1 MRTISVDLF
10 LFDELS
16 EDVQKKVID
25 KHRDINVDHDWWDFT
40 YDTFKED
47 CIFDVDKM
55 YFSGFYSQGDG
66 AMFEYSSIPDS
77 LKNDFIDSL
86 DLSPM
91 RKNWLLN
98 NVYVSG
104 KGKHSGYYSHEKC
117 CSHSIYWEVNNG
129 DLHWDT
135 KFYRWLESFADDFEQ
150 YVIDKYEDLCRD
162 LYCVLKNEYNY
173 LISDEQVAEAIRR
186 NEYEFNENGEMQ

>member
-16 EDVQKKVID
+16 EDVQEKVID
-25 KHRDINVDHDWWDFT
+25 KNRDINVDHNWWDFI
-40 YDTFKED
+40 YDMFKED
-47 CIFDVDKM
+47 CIFDVDNI
-55 YFSGFYSQGDG
+55 YFSGFWSQGDG

-98 NVYVSG
+98 NVHISG
-104 KGKHSGYYSHEKC
+104 RGKHRGHYYHEKC
-117 CSHSIYWEVNNG
+117 CGHSIYWEVDNG
-129 DLHWDT
+129 DLHWST
-135 KFYRWLESFADDFEQ
+135 NFYRWIESFADDFER
-150 YVIDKYEDLCRD
+150 YVIDKYEDLCGD
-162 LYCVLKNEYNY
+162 LYYRLETEYRW
-173 LISDEQVAEAIRR
+173 LTSDEQVAETILC
-186 NEYEFNENGEMQ
+186 NSYEFNENGEMQ